1 MFLLLACVDYGVT
14 PPPPD
19 EIPALEV
26 RPQAVED
33 GACPD
38 TPVYIDLVSTGGG
51 TLTVRDLDI
60 VGSEWTLDPVDL
72 PLRIAPGDVATIAAR
87 GVGTADLQVTSD
99 AEDAITVTT
108 LSIVTNEPPSA
119 RFVAPTDETSVPVDE
134 DLELIAFVGDDDDA
148 IADLTVTFA
157 DENGALLATVVPDE
171 AGRVTYMW
179 PAAERLPGPQTAT
192 VAATDACGAV
202 GDGLAWF
209 CQDGPYV
216 VHPIVEEAWH
226 YEGGAFIEREVI
238 TLTADATDSVA
249 TAMDLATVF
258 DGDDVELSLEV
269 QLDAGG
275 EGLSVI
281 LLDADLREG
290 YVGGDGCGLGFGAG
304 LPCTSG
310 PALPGWALAIDT
322 HADAGDCLDTPHLA
336 FYEHG
341 DLTTPGPC
349 VATPGI
355 DDGAWHTLHLRI
367 QGGTLRVELDGVEV
381 IDDPVAIDFF
391 LGVLGFGASTTDL
404 PNAHR
409 VRSVEAIDYTCYM
422 GHEN

>member
-19 EIPALEV
+19 EIPAIEV

-38 TPVYIDLVSTGGG
+38 TPVYVDLVSTGQG
-51 TLTVRDLDI
+51 TLTVRDLTI

-87 GVGTADLQVTSD
+87 GVGTAELQVTSD
-99 AEDAITVTT
+99 AADPITVMPLT
-108 LSIVTNEPPSA
+108 IVGNAQPSA
-119 RFVAPTDETSVPVDE
+119 RFVAPTDETSVPVDA

-148 IADLTVTFA
+148 IAELAVSFASDDGTV
-157 DENGALLATVVPDE
+157 LATVIPDE
-171 AGRVTYMW
+171 AGRVTYTW

-192 VAATDACGAV
+192 VSAVDACGAV

-226 YEGGAFIEREVI
+226 YEGSAFIDREVI

-269 QLDAGG
+269 KLDAGG
-275 EGLSVI
+275 EGLAVI
-281 LLDADLREG
+281 LLDADRREG
-290 YVGGDGCGLGFGAG
+290 YIGGDGCGLGFGAG
-304 LPCTSG
+304 LPCASG

-322 HADAGDCLDTPHLA
+322 HTDAGDCLDTPHLA
-336 FYEHG
+336 FYEDG

-355 DDGAWHTLHLRI
+355 DDGAWHTLHVRI
-367 QGGTLRVELDGVEV
+367 QGDTLRVTLDGTEV
-381 IDDPVAIDFF
+381 LDEPVALDFF

-404 PNAHR
+404 PNTHQ

>member
-14 PPPPD
+14 PPPPQRD
-19 EIPALEV
+19 PGLEV
-26 RPQAVED
+26 RPAAVED

-38 TPVYIDLVSTGGG
+38 TPIYVDLASTGDT
-51 TLTVRDLDI
+51 TLTVREIRI

-72 PLRIAPGDVATIAAR
+72 PLRIEPEHVVTIAAR
-87 GVGTADLQVTSD
+87 GVGTAELQVTSD
-99 AEDAITVTT
+99 AADAITVTPLT
-108 LSIVTNEPPSA
+108 IVANELPSG
-119 RFVAPTDETSVPVDE
+119 RFVAPTDETSVPLDE
-134 DLELIAFVGDDDDA
+134 DLELVAFVGDDDDA
-148 IADLTVTFA
+148 IADLSIAFA
-157 DENGALLATVVPDE
+157 SNLTGTLATVIPD
-171 AGRVTYMW
+171 ASGRVTYLW

-192 VAATDACGAV
+192 ITVTDPCGGV

-226 YEGGAFIEREVI
+226 YEGNAYIEREVI
-238 TLTADATDSVA
+238 TLTADATNTVA
-249 TAMDLATVF
+249 TALDLATVF

-275 EGLSVI
+275 EGLSVL

-304 LPCTSG
+304 LPCTTG

-322 HADAGDCLDTPHLA
+322 HADAGDCLDSPHLA

-355 DDGAWHTLHLRI
+355 DDGGWHTLHLRI
-367 QGGTLRVELDGVEV
+367 QDDTLRVELDGVEV
-381 IDDPVAIDFF
+381 IDEPVAIDFF
-391 LGVLGFGASTTDL
+391 LGMLGFGASTTDL